1 MNYLFLSITYITFSV
16 VELTIF
22 TLLAGITALLSLF
35 EDISSVLFE
44 LASDSSGVPPR
55 SSFPTEKCA
64 VLILGAQE
72 GVGRNAAL
80 QFSELGYTVFALCP
94 NRQDDAGH
102 LVSSGG
108 SRGVASLLYI
118 WHNRKER
125 SRSIPWGLVAPM
137 QLNMWSRS
145 QRQAV
150 HETVLA
156 HCNAYDL
163 RLVALII
170 SHDPKSHP
178 GTGPS
183 LMDTLDAT
191 RRADEEDAWRN
202 TVLDEVT
209 EPVLMAYDYRE
220 LLAEASGRIIILSN
234 FAESRCGTPL
244 ALLSLASRTAT
255 AESLANMLEFEGI
268 RVSSI
273 YFGPLAEDSMTRSP
287 DDRGNN
293 RRFPQSFGI
302 RAGVIR
308 YAGTEDIQETYS
320 TGQPLTHRP
329 ATCGAVPAPEIRL
342 YCWAI
347 SHFARCTE
355 VSTCWL
361 EIGSDE
367 SHTLGDVA
375 EAGIGMILFLTFHVQ
390 YVWFRA
396 RQMMVPPLLTRWEED
411 NPSESAMVDS
421 RFLAK

>member
-1 MNYLFLSITYITFSV
+1 MPMMNYLFLSITYITFSV

-35 EDISSVLFE
+35 QDISSVLFE

-94 NRQDDAGH
+94 NRQDDTGH

-125 SRSIPWGLVAPM
+125 SRSVPWGLVAPM

-156 HCNAYDL
+156 HCNAYGL

-170 SHDPKSHP
+170 THDSKSRP

-183 LMDTLDAT
+183 FMNALDAT
-191 RRADEEDAWRN
+191 GRANGSHESHLEEDAWRN
-202 TVLDEVT
+202 AVLDEVT

-220 LLAEASGRIIILSN
+220 LLAEASGRIVILSN
-234 FAESRCGTPL
+234 FANSTPL
-244 ALLSLASRTAT
+244 ALLSLASRTAA
-255 AESLANMLEFEGI
+255 AENLANILEFEGI
-268 RVSSI
+268 RVTSI
-273 YFGPLAEDSMTRSP
+273 YFGPLAEDSMTWSP
-287 DDRGNN
+287 DGHGHDRQGN
-293 RRFPQSFGI
+293 RRFPQSFDWQGPFDTLVQRISRKLIVQDNLLLAVLRRVVQSRHPKFVYTVGLYPILHRALRSAPVGSRMAVTNLI
-302 RAGVIR
+302 R
-308 YAGTEDIQETYS
+308 
-320 TGQPLTHRP
+320 
-329 ATCGAVPAPEIRL
+329 
-342 YCWAI
+342 WAML
-347 SHFARCTE
+347 SER
-355 VSTCWL
+355 VS
-361 EIGSDE
+361 
-367 SHTLGDVA
+367 
-375 EAGIGMILFLTFHVQ
+375 
-390 YVWFRA
+390 
-396 RQMMVPPLLTRWEED
+396 
-411 NPSESAMVDS
+411 
-421 RFLAK
+421 K

>member
-1 MNYLFLSITYITFSV
+1 MLTMNYLFLSITYITFSV
-16 VELTIF
+16 VELTIS
-22 TLLAGITALLSLF
+22 TLLAGITTLLSLF
-35 EDISSVLFE
+35 EDFSSALFE

-137 QLNMWSRS
+137 QLNMWSQS

-150 HETVLA
+150 HDTVLA

-170 SHDPKSHP
+170 SHDSKPHP
-178 GTGPS
+178 RTGPS
-183 LMDTLDAT
+183 FMDALDAT
-191 RRADEEDAWRN
+191 GRADGPHESDLDEDAWRN
-202 TVLDEVT
+202 AVLNEVT
-209 EPVLMAYDYRE
+209 EPVLMAYDYRV

-234 FAESRCGTPL
+234 FANSTPL
-244 ALLSLASRTAT
+244 ALLSLTSRTAT

-273 YFGPLAEDSMTRSP
+273 YFGPLAEGSMTRSP
-287 DDRGNN
+287 DGHGDK
-293 RRFPQSFGI
+293 RRFFHSFDWQGSFNASAQRI
-302 RAGVIR
+302 SRKLIVQ
-308 YAGTEDIQETYS
+308 DNLL
-320 TGQPLTHRP
+320 LTVLRRVVESRHPKFVYTVGLYPILHLALRS
-329 ATCGAVPAPEIRL
+329 AP
-342 YCWAI
+342 
-347 SHFARCTE
+347 
-355 VSTCWL
+355 
-361 EIGSDE
+361 IGSRM
-367 SHTLGDVA
+367 VA
-375 EAGIGMILFLTFHVQ
+375 TGLIRWAMSPE
-390 YVWFRA
+390 RA
-396 RQMMVPPLLTRWEED
+396 LE
-411 NPSESAMVDS
+411 
-421 RFLAK
+421 

>member
-1 MNYLFLSITYITFSV
+1 MPMNYLFLSITHITFSV
-16 VELTIF
+16 VKLTIF

-80 QFSELGYTVFALCP
+80 HFSELGYTVFALCP

-102 LVSSGG
+102 IVSPGG

-150 HETVLA
+150 HETVSA

-170 SHDPKSHP
+170 SHDSKSHP
-178 GTGPS
+178 GTGP
-183 LMDTLDAT
+183 LPMDALDAT
-191 RRADEEDAWRN
+191 VGTHESHLEEDAWRN
-202 TVLDEVT
+202 IVLDDVT

-220 LLAEASGRIIILSN
+220 LLAEASGRIIVLSN
-234 FAESRCGTPL
+234 FADSTPL

-255 AESLANMLEFEGI
+255 AESLANMLELEGI

-273 YFGPLAEDSMTRSP
+273 YFGPLARDSMAQSP
-287 DDRGNN
+287 DGHGNDRH
-293 RRFPQSFGI
+293 FPQSFDWQGLFDTL
-302 RAGVIR
+302 A
-308 YAGTEDIQETYS
+308 QK
-320 TGQPLTHRP
+320 
-329 ATCGAVPAPEIRL
+329 
-342 YCWAI
+342 I
-347 SHFARCTE
+347 SRK
-355 VSTCWL
+355 L
-361 EIGSDE
+361 I
-367 SHTLGDVA
+367 
-375 EAGIGMILFLTFHVQ
+375 VQ
-390 YVWFRA
+390 DSL
-396 RQMMVPPLLTRWEED
+396 LLTVLRRVVQSRHPKFVYTVGLYPVLHVALRSAPVGSRLAATSLIRWAMLPERA
-411 NPSESAMVDS
+411 SE
-421 RFLAK
+421 

>member
-1 MNYLFLSITYITFSV
+1 MPMNYLFLSITHITFSV
-16 VELTIF
+16 VKLTIF

-80 QFSELGYTVFALCP
+80 HFSELGYTVFALCP

-102 LVSSGG
+102 IVSPGG

-150 HETVLA
+150 HETVSA

-170 SHDPKSHP
+170 SHDSKSHP

-183 LMDTLDAT
+183 PIDALDAT
-191 RRADEEDAWRN
+191 VGTHESHLEEDAWRN
-202 TVLDEVT
+202 IVLDDVT

-220 LLAEASGRIIILSN
+220 LLAEASGRIIVLSN
-234 FAESRCGTPL
+234 FADSTPL

-255 AESLANMLEFEGI
+255 AESLATILELEGI

-273 YFGPLAEDSMTRSP
+273 YFGPLARDSMAQSP
-287 DDRGNN
+287 DGHGNDRH
-293 RRFPQSFGI
+293 FPQSFDWQGLFDTLAQKISRKLIVQDSLLLTVLRRVVQSRYGFLQSSSNNPHHFI
-302 RAGVIR
+302 R
-308 YAGTEDIQETYS
+308 Q
-320 TGQPLTHRP
+320 
-329 ATCGAVPAPEIRL
+329 APEIRL
-342 YCWAI
+342 YCWRWAMLP
-347 SHFARCTE
+347 E
-355 VSTCWL
+355 
-361 EIGSDE
+361 
-367 SHTLGDVA
+367 
-375 EAGIGMILFLTFHVQ
+375 
-390 YVWFRA
+390 RA
-396 RQMMVPPLLTRWEED
+396 
-411 NPSESAMVDS
+411 SE
-421 RFLAK
+421 